1 MLLLFSELLQLNHG
15 TSGLDGL
22 LQVLSLFLAQTLLN
36 GSGSTVYEILSFLQ
50 TKTASFLNS
59 LYNLQFSSTGL
70 FQDNIERCLLLSCGS
85 SAYSSFR
92 TVANSLTSFTVRFT
106 NSSAIALISAIL
118 FKFFNCF

>member
-36 GSGSTVYEILSFLQ
+36 SSGCTVYEVLSFLQ

-70 FQDNIERCLLLSCGS
+70 FQDNIESTRPSGLLPT
-85 SAYSSFR
+85 R
-92 TVANSLTSFTVRFT
+92 
-106 NSSAIALISAIL
+106 
-118 FKFFNCF
+118 